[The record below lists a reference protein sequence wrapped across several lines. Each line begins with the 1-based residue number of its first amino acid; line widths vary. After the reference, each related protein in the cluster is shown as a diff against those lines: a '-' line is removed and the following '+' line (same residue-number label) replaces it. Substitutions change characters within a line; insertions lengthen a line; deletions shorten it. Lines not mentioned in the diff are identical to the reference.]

1 MHSMAEYSECLLE
14 PLREGFDFTLYRDR
28 GRGAFVGLLNS
39 RACILLVLSL
49 FLLPPCAWSQTQLA
63 AVSGTITD
71 PDWRCCPSAS
81 ALTIVDQ
88 GTGLKRSA
96 VTDTA
101 GEYHFAGLP
110 TGTYYIRVEKTR
122 IPNTGSRRCCARFG
136 FRVDHKFLTDHR
148 RPAAAG
154 NGQRERQRHR
164 QYDLNC
170 QRTRGRAKPDETAS
184 QQSGSV

>member
-1 MHSMAEYSECLLE
+1 MAEYSECLLE

-71 PDWRCCPSAS
+71 KSGAVILRARVD
-81 ALTIVDQ
+81 IVNQ
-88 GTGLKRSA
+88 GTGLERSTA
-96 VTDTA
+96 TDTA
-101 GEYHFAGLP
+101 GIYHFSGLP
-110 TGTYYIRVEKTR
+110 PGTYTIRVDDLGFQTQVREGVALVS
-122 IPNTGSRRCCARFG
+122 GSESVIDFS
-136 FRVDHKFLTDHR
+136 LTMGDLT
-148 RPAAAG
+148 AAG

-170 QRTRGRAKPDETAS
+170 QRTRGRAKPERNCLS
-184 QQSGSV
+184 IIRIYSVR

>member
-1 MHSMAEYSECLLE
+1 MAEYSECLLE

-71 PDWRCCPSAS
+71 KSGAVILRAR
-81 ALTIVDQ
+81 VDHRQ
-88 GTGLKRSA
+88 PRYRVGAEHR
-96 VTDTA
+96 TDTA
-101 GEYHFAGLP
+101 GIYHFSGLP
-110 TGTYYIRVEKTR
+110 PGTYTIRVEDQGFQTQVR
-122 IPNTGSRRCCARFG
+122 EGVALVSGSESVIDFS
-136 FRVDHKFLTDHR
+136 LTMGTC
-148 RPAAAG
+148 AAG

-170 QRTRGRAKPDETAS
+170 QRTRGRAEPNESAS
-184 QQSGSV
+184 QQSGSVSVR